1 MHQRSAFLKRQC
13 IAALLLTAA
22 AGSAMAA
29 VEVVGEG
36 ARIRALIPGQDVSVG
51 YLTLHNRG
59 TEAVTVTAVAGDL
72 SPRIEI
78 HRIDR
83 DGDMVRMRHQ
93 EELTLEAG
101 TSVEF
106 KPGGLHL
113 MLFDVEAVPEQGEL
127 RFETASGDSFS
138 VPYRRFAIG
147 EEQP

>member
-1 MHQRSAFLKRQC
+1 MHQRSAFLTRQF
-13 IAALLLTAA
+13 IAALLLTAGA
-22 AGSAMAA
+22 AAATAA
-29 VEVVGEG
+29 VDVVGEG

-83 DGDMVRMRHQ
+83 DGDMVRMRRQ
-93 EELTLEAG
+93 QELTVEAG

-106 KPGGLHL
+106 KSGGLHL

-127 RFETASGDSFS
+127 RFETASGDSFR
-138 VPYRRFAIG
+138 VAYRRFAIG
-147 EEQP
+147 ERQP

>member
-1 MHQRSAFLKRQC
+1 MHQRYAFLTRQF
-13 IAALLLTAA
+13 IAALLLTAGA
-22 AGSAMAA
+22 ASATAA
-29 VEVVGEG
+29 VDVVGEG
-36 ARIRALIPGQDVSVG
+36 ARIRALIPGQDVSLG

-83 DGDMVRMRHQ
+83 DGDMVRMRRQ
-93 EELTLEAG
+93 QELTLEAG

-106 KPGGLHL
+106 KSGGLHL
-113 MLFDVEAVPEQGEL
+113 MVFDVETVPEQGEL
-127 RFETASGDSFS
+127 RFETASGDSFR

-147 EEQP
+147 EKQP